1 MKKFYITTPIYY
13 VNDKPHLGHS
23 YTTIAAD
30 ILARYYR
37 SKNKEVFF
45 LTGTDEHGSKIE
57 EAASQKGFSSQEW
70 VDKNV
75 EEFKLL
81 WKRLNISYD
90 DFIRTTEERH
100 IKKVQ
105 EVFGKLLKSGDI
117 YKGKY
122 SGWYCVACESYYTDT
137 QIVENKCPDCAK
149 QVERLE
155 EESYFFK
162 LSKYQDALLN
172 YYEKHPEFLQPS
184 WRALEMINF
193 VKSGLKDLSVSRT
206 KVKWGIPVPGDEA
219 HTIYVWFDALL
230 NYFSAAEGKNIWP
243 CDVHF
248 VGKEIFKF
256 HTVIWPAML
265 MSLGE
270 ELPKTVFAHG
280 WWTVNGEKMSKSKG
294 NFVDPHV
301 FIDNYGYDAY
311 RYFVMSQIPFGQDG
325 DFSEKS
331 FYEKYNSNLA
341 NNLGNLVS
349 RTFSMLEKFSLKDIN
364 SEIDKESQLGK
375 LLFDFDK
382 RYSKFIEGIEFN
394 KALEIIWEVI
404 NEANKTIDSEKPW
417 NLYKT
422 DKNRLE
428 KVLKNLLFS
437 IEIISKSVLC
447 FMPETSEKLEKI
459 IAERKVTE
467 PLFPRKDNVDR

>member
-30 ILARYYR
+30 ILARYCR
-37 SKNKEVFF
+37 SKNVEVFY
-45 LTGTDEHGSKIE
+45 LTGTDEHGSKIA
-57 EAASQKGFSSQEW
+57 EAASKNGFTPQEW

-81 WKRLNISYD
+81 WERLNISYD
-90 DFIRTTEERH
+90 YFIRTTGEKH
-100 IKKVQ
+100 VKKVQ
-105 EVFGKLLKSGDI
+105 EVFSKLLKTGDI

-137 QIVENKCPDCAK
+137 QILSFACPDCAK
-149 QVERLE
+149 EVWKLE

-162 LSKYQDALLN
+162 LSKYQDALLE

-184 WRALEMINF
+184 WRALEMKNF

-206 KVKWGIPVPGDEA
+206 KVKWGITVPGDEA

-230 NYFSAAEGKNIWP
+230 NYLSAAEGKNIWP

-248 VGKEIFKF
+248 IGKEIFKF
-256 HTVIWPAML
+256 HAVIWSAML
-265 MSLGE
+265 MALGE
-270 ELPKTVFAHG
+270 KLPKTVFAHG

-294 NFVDPHV
+294 NFVNPHT
-301 FIDNYGYDAY
+301 FIDNYGCDAY

-331 FYEKYNSNLA
+331 FFDKYNSNLA
-341 NNLGNLVS
+341 NNLGNLIS
-349 RTFSMLEKFSLKDIN
+349 RTFSMLEKFSLQDIKA
-364 SEIDKESQLGK
+364 EVDKESSLGK
-375 LLFDFDK
+375 LIVDFDK
-382 RYSKFIEGIEFN
+382 KYSKFMESIEFI
-394 KALEIIWEVI
+394 KALELIWEVI

-417 NLYKT
+417 NLFKI
-422 DKNRLE
+422 DKVKLE
-428 KVLKNLLFS
+428 KVLKNLLS
-437 IEIISKSVLC
+437 AIEIVSKSLSC
-447 FMPETSEKLEKI
+447 FMPETSEKIKKI
-459 IAERKVTE
+459 IMDRKVTE
-467 PLFPRKDNVDR
+467 PLFPRKDGKD